1 MERRSRTHLL
11 LKATVFLSLLQLAFS
26 CTADYRISLSSDPD
40 CVEVNYD
47 GTTSCVPL
55 VNALTQEPPRMLG
68 VSCVKRL
75 FFAPGGYTLSLPA
88 ANVTVNHS
96 IIMAAEEGEVT
107 LTCSRVPTAD
117 NGAKYKKGMLF
128 QTVETNISR
137 PSGIV
142 ELSRITFAKC
152 DHSLKFVNLEKVTI
166 TNCTFR

>member
-1 MERRSRTHLL
+1 M
-11 LKATVFLSLLQLAFS
+11 
-26 CTADYRISLSSDPD
+26 
-40 CVEVNYD
+40 
-47 GTTSCVPL
+47 
-55 VNALTQEPPRMLG
+55 
-68 VSCVKRL
+68 
-75 FFAPGGYTLSLPA
+75 SLPA

-96 IIMAAEEGEVT
+96 IIMTAEEGEVT
-107 LTCSRVPTAD
+107 LTCSRVPAAD

-128 QTVETNISR
+128 QTVESR